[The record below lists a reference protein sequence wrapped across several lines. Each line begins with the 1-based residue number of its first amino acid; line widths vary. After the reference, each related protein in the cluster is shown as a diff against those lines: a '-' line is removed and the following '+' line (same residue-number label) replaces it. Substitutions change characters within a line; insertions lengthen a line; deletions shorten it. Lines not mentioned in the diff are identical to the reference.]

1 MSQNKQTIQENISVK
16 SEAVITLL
24 EDFNDFIQGMAATGS
39 PPELY
44 SYLYQKGSKL
54 VESTVLAGE
63 SALASAN
70 VNSEVTDPDLYLLHF
85 SFPDRIK
92 TVLLLVRDVVLQLS
106 IAKLR
111 SMEGLVSN
119 SGVLD
124 HFEKSKSLLFS
135 ESENCLNY
143 FNLERKT
150 IMEKPEV
157 LKRKLDSVKHFTNP
171 WKTYETQFKTI
182 NSHFKEIDL
191 NDNRIEQT
199 IVQFR
204 HISDLVIQMR
214 GSVLKVNELFANKV
228 EKCLEELGV
237 INDKESLDQAIKS
250 FDELINLGIGQE
262 IRSESTMRT
271 LEDEVNKLPTLTI
284 PINSQNGFLIQKKVD
299 FRKSAQKWMDYEILP
314 YLIDLWDGQEAT
326 FSQMMHAVTQIKSS
340 LLVAK
345 KTQNLVGFHAE
356 MASLNSVSQEQKQ
369 NISNNHELVAHIE
382 TELGK
387 KFKATESYTQDEY
400 LKVPLQT
407 NFSRLTNSKPGDLS
421 SIMDRFTQVVKNVG
435 RQVKDVREKT
445 RHQKLEIALEI
456 LETRNEKETPDHY
469 HSLFFNKNFI
479 GDLFIVKRS
488 SQEETLEKIVNF
500 WKKGQ
505 NRSLAVVGDPLS
517 GKSTLLEATTHLF
530 KSKDVHY
537 LVPSGEISIEG
548 RKFKTGKNLGDTL
561 NFIKRSVINTKPI
574 LVIDDLHVWRDKDVS
589 LTENISALID
599 FISSNSSKVFVL
611 VGITNSLRFHLDSRL
626 PFSEGFTNILET
638 NTATFEE
645 IYKAVMLRHG
655 ASHRTIF
662 EKEGVTMEQAQLRKK
677 IVWLAKKYDFNI
689 GAVLQAWIFC
699 TDIESDSSIR
709 FTEKETHLNDFL
721 STAEMLILKNCLLYG
736 YSSDLELKNQFTER
750 YESVYK
756 PAVRKL
762 LNIGILD
769 RDNSGYLIV
778 KNTVRQDLYSIL
790 KYRELLA

>member
-1 MSQNKQTIQENISVK
+1 MSENKQPVQEEISVK
-16 SEAVITLL
+16 NEAVTSLL
-24 EDFNDFIQGMAATGS
+24 EDFLDFIQGVAVASS
-39 PPELY
+39 PAELY
-44 SYLYQKGSKL
+44 SYLCQKGSKL

-63 SALASAN
+63 NALASAD

-92 TVLLLVRDVVLQLS
+92 TVFLLVRDILLQLS
-106 IAKLR
+106 IARLR

-124 HFEKSKSLLFS
+124 HFEKSKSLLCA
-135 ESENCLNY
+135 ESENCLSY

-150 IMEKPEV
+150 MLEKPEV
-157 LKRKLDSVKHFTNP
+157 LKRKLESVKHFANP
-171 WKTYETQFKTI
+171 WKTYQTQFETI
-182 NSHFKEIDL
+182 NSQFKEIDL

-199 IVQFR
+199 IIHFG

-214 GSVLKVNELFANKV
+214 GDVLKVNELFAKKV
-228 EKCLEELGV
+228 EKCLEELGA
-237 INDKESLDQAIKS
+237 ITDKESLDQAIKS

-284 PINSQNGFLIQKKVD
+284 PVDSQNGFLIQKKVD
-299 FRKSAQKWMDYEILP
+299 FRKSTQKWMDYEILP

-345 KTQNLVGFHAE
+345 KTQNLVGFNAE
-356 MASLNSVSQEQKQ
+356 VASLNSVSQEQIQ
-369 NISNNHELVAHIE
+369 NISNSHELVAHIE
-382 TELGK
+382 KELGK
-387 KFKATESYTQDEY
+387 KFKTTESYTQDEY

-407 NFSRLTNSKPGDLS
+407 NFGRLTNGKSGDLS
-421 SIMDRFTQVVKNVG
+421 SIMDRIIQVVKNVG
-435 RQVKDVREKT
+435 KQVNDVRDKT
-445 RHQKLEIALEI
+445 QHQRLEIALEI

-537 LVPSGEISIEG
+537 LVPGGEISLEG
-548 RKFKTGKNLGDTL
+548 RKFKMGKNLGDAL
-561 NFIKRSVINTKPI
+561 NFVKRSMINTKPI
-574 LVIDDLHVWRDKDVS
+574 LVIDDLHVWRDKDIS
-589 LTENISALID
+589 LTENTAVLID

-611 VGITNSLRFHLDSRL
+611 VGITNSLRLHLDSRS

-655 ASHRTIF
+655 ASHRAIF
-662 EKEGVTMEQAQLRKK
+662 EKEGMAMEQAQLRKK
-677 IVWLAKKYDFNI
+677 IAWLAKKYDFNI

-699 TDIESDSSIR
+699 TDIEPDSSIR

-721 STAEMLILKNCLLYG
+721 STTEMLILKNCLLYG
-736 YSSDLELKNQFTER
+736 YSSDLELKNLFTDR
-750 YESVYK
+750 YESEYK

-769 RDNSGYLIV
+769 RDNSGYLVV

>member
-1 MSQNKQTIQENISVK
+1 MSENNQTVQEKFSVK
-16 SEAVITLL
+16 GEAVTTLL
-24 EDFNDFIQGMAATGS
+24 EDFKEFNQGVADTSS
-39 PPELY
+39 PAELY
-44 SYLYQKGSKL
+44 AYLCQKGSKL

-63 SALASAN
+63 NALATAD
-70 VNSEVTDPDLYLLHF
+70 VNLEVTDPNLYLLHF

-92 TVLLLVRDVVLQLS
+92 TVFLLVRDVLLQLS
-106 IAKLR
+106 IARLR
-111 SMEGLVSN
+111 TMEGLVSK

-124 HFEKSKSLLFS
+124 HFEKSKSLLFA
-135 ESENCLNY
+135 ESENCLSY

-150 IMEKPEV
+150 MLEKPEV
-157 LKRKLDSVKHFTNP
+157 LKRKLESVKHFANP
-171 WKTYETQFKTI
+171 WKTYQTQFETI
-182 NSHFKEIDL
+182 NSQFKEIDL

-199 IVQFR
+199 IIHFR

-214 GSVLKVNELFANKV
+214 GDVLKVNELFAKKV
-228 EKCLEELGV
+228 EKCLEELGA
-237 INDKESLDQAIKS
+237 ITNKESLDQAIKS

-284 PINSQNGFLIQKKVD
+284 PVDSQNGFLIQKKVD
-299 FRKSAQKWMDYEILP
+299 FRKSTQKWMDYEILP
-314 YLIDLWDGQEAT
+314 YLIDLWDGQEAI
-326 FSQMMHAVTQIKSS
+326 FSQMMHAMTQIKSS

-345 KTQNLVGFHAE
+345 KTQNLVGFNAE
-356 MASLNSVSQEQKQ
+356 VASLNSVSQEQIQ
-369 NISNNHELVAHIE
+369 NISNSHELVAHIE
-382 TELGK
+382 KELGK
-387 KFKATESYTQDEY
+387 KFKTTESYTQDEY

-407 NFSRLTNSKPGDLS
+407 NFGRLTNSKSGDLS
-421 SIMDRFTQVVKNVG
+421 SILDRLTQVVKNVG
-435 RQVKDVREKT
+435 KQVKDVREKT

-456 LETRNEKETPDHY
+456 LETRNEKEIPDHY

-488 SQEETLEKIVNF
+488 NQEETLEKIVNF

-537 LVPSGEISIEG
+537 LVPGGEISLEG
-548 RKFKTGKNLGDTL
+548 RKFKIGKNLGDAL
-561 NFIKRSVINTKPI
+561 NFVKRSMINTKPI
-574 LVIDDLHVWRDKDVS
+574 LVIDDLHVWRDKDIS
-589 LTENISALID
+589 LTENTAELID

-611 VGITNSLRFHLDSRL
+611 VGITNSLRLHLDSRS

-655 ASHRTIF
+655 ASHRAIF

-677 IVWLAKKYDFNI
+677 IAWLAKKYDFNI

-699 TDIESDSSIR
+699 TDIEPDSSIR

-721 STAEMLILKNCLLYG
+721 STTEMLILKNCLLYG
-736 YSSDLELKNQFTER
+736 YGSDLELKNLFTDR
-750 YESVYK
+750 YESEYK

-769 RDNSGYLIV
+769 RDNSGYLVV